1 MTSKFLNHRSVF
13 LWCIA
18 VIMLSGACS
27 TKKNTFTR
35 RAYHNVTAH
44 YNAYWNGNEGLKEGI
59 ADLRK
64 SARDNYTSVLPVY
77 NYGTQSN
84 SQAINP
90 NMDRA
95 IEKASKVIQKHSMF
109 FDKKE
114 HVKWVIQS
122 YMLIG
127 KANFYKQDYNAA
139 RRAFEYVS
147 KQYSNDPA
155 KYEAQLWTGR
165 CYKQLKQYDKTIVI
179 YDEIQNEKPE
189 LQLPWI
195 VRKDLPLAYADMY
208 IAQGNYSKAREQLE
222 KAIPLNRNAK
232 LRTRINFI
240 LAQIYQLE
248 KKDVRAREYYTKVIK
263 GTASFEMAFN
273 ARINLARAYSA
284 NSGDKKMIVKELE
297 KMLKDIKNKDFRD
310 QIYYALADIAFKNKN
325 DTLGVRYLRNSVAS
339 SVNNDYQKSISSL
352 RLADIYFKRPDYG
365 QAQAYYDSTIM
376 FLPKDF
382 PDYEKIYAK
391 TDILTRLVGY
401 LQTVHIQDSLQSLA
415 NMSEADRNKI
425 IDKAIAE
432 FIRKEEE
439 AKRRKE
445 EEELAMMAGAG
456 LQGRQIVDQ
465 TQGMASIG
473 GGGWYFYNPSAISM
487 GFSEFVRKWGRRR
500 LEDNWR
506 LSNKRQMV
514 MEELTDETG
523 DIPSDSTGGDKK
535 GEKGGA
541 DFKSRDTYLKNLPF
555 TTEMIESSNVLIADG
570 LFNAGMIFLEELFD
584 KPKAIETFTMLIDRF
599 PGDTNVLQSGYH
611 LYRAYRDQGDSSNM
625 EKYKNKIITGY
636 PESDYAKILKDPN
649 YKLELEAA
657 RNRVTTLYEETYLAF
672 ERQQYRTAIIYCKD
686 ALANYN
692 DENLMPRFA
701 YLKAVSR
708 GKTESLDT
716 MKVELT
722 NLIAKYPKSDVVPM
736 ARKLLGQEAQTA
748 GLPETAQSDTSKA
761 VEKPIDFSMYKV
773 NPSASH
779 FYALVVDGTAVNVY
793 GTKVRITD
801 FNTKNYS
808 VENIQ
813 VNSVLLDNNRQM
825 ITVSSFAEIDKALRY
840 FNGIKE
846 DTYVFSGMREGT
858 FEQFLISSENYPVF
872 FKEKNTKAYLEFFK
886 KNYLQN

>member
-1 MTSKFLNHRSVF
+1 LTSKFLNHRSVF

-18 VIMLSGACS
+18 VIMLSTACS

-44 YNAYWNGNEGLKEGI
+44 YNAYWNGNESLKEGI
-59 ADLRK
+59 SELKKAPATITLQCCRFTITGPK
-64 SARDNYTSVLPVY
+64 A
-77 NYGTQSN
+77 N

-95 IEKASKVIQKHSMF
+95 IEKASKVIQKHSMY

-114 HVKWVIQS
+114 QVKWVIQS
-122 YMLIG
+122 YLLIG

-147 KQYSNDPA
+147 KQYSNDPI

-165 CYKQLKQYDKTIVI
+165 CYKQLKQYDKAIVI
-179 YDEIQNEKPE
+179 YDEIKSEKPE

-263 GTASFEMAFN
+263 GNASFEMAFN

-284 NSGDKKMIVKELE
+284 SSGDKRMIEKELE
-297 KMLKDIKNKDFRD
+297 KMLKDLKNKDFRD
-310 QIYYALADIAFKNKN
+310 QIYFALADIAFKNKN
-325 DTLGVRYLRNSVAS
+325 DTLGVRHLRNSVAT

-376 FLPKDF
+376 FLPEDF
-382 PDYEKIYAK
+382 PDYDKIYTK

-401 LQTVHIQDSLQSLA
+401 LQTVHVQDSLQNLA
-415 NMSEADRNKI
+415 NMPEADRNKI

-439 AKRRKE
+439 AKRLAE
-445 EEELAMMAGAG
+445 EEQLAMMAGAG

-465 TQGMASIG
+465 NMGMASIG

-487 GFSEFVRKWGRRR
+487 GFSEFIRKWGRRR

-506 LSNKRQMV
+506 LSNKRSV
-514 MEELTDETG
+514 AMEDMFVSNEEGQADT
-523 DIPSDSTGGDKK
+523 TGG
-535 GEKGGA
+535 KGGGKGGD

-555 TTEMIESSNVLIADG
+555 TPEKIESSNALISDG

-584 KPKAIETFTMLIDRF
+584 KPKAIETFTQLITRF
-599 PGDTNVLQSGYH
+599 PGDTNVLQSSYH
-611 LYRAYRDQGDSSNM
+611 LYRAYRDQGDSAKM
-625 EKYKNKIITGY
+625 ELYKNKIIAEY
-636 PESDYAKILKDPN
+636 PESDYAKLLKDPN

-672 ERQQYRTAIIYCKD
+672 ERQQYRTAIIYSND

-708 GKTESLDT
+708 GK
-716 MKVELT
+716 
-722 NLIAKYPKSDVVPM
+722 
-736 ARKLLGQEAQTA
+736 
-748 GLPETAQSDTSKA
+748 
-761 VEKPIDFSMYKV
+761 
-773 NPSASH
+773 
-779 FYALVVDGTAVNVY
+779 
-793 GTKVRITD
+793 
-801 FNTKNYS
+801 
-808 VENIQ
+808 
-813 VNSVLLDNNRQM
+813 NR
-825 ITVSSFAEIDKALRY
+825 E
-840 FNGIKE
+840 
-846 DTYVFSGMREGT
+846 
-858 FEQFLISSENYPVF
+858 P
-872 FKEKNTKAYLEFFK
+872 
-886 KNYLQN
+886 

>member
-1 MTSKFLNHRSVF
+1 
-13 LWCIA
+13 
-18 VIMLSGACS
+18 
-27 TKKNTFTR
+27 
-35 RAYHNVTAH
+35 
-44 YNAYWNGNEGLKEGI
+44 
-59 ADLRK
+59 
-64 SARDNYTSVLPVY
+64 
-77 NYGTQSN
+77 
-84 SQAINP
+84 
-90 NMDRA
+90 MDRA
-95 IEKASKVIQKHSMF
+95 IEKASKVIQKHSMY

-114 HVKWVIQS
+114 QVKWVIQS
-122 YMLIG
+122 YLLIG

-147 KQYSNDPA
+147 KQYSYDPI

-165 CYKQLKQYDKTIVI
+165 CYKQLKQYDKAIVI
-179 YDEIQNEKPE
+179 YDEIKSEKPE

-263 GTASFEMAFN
+263 GNATFEMAFN

-284 NSGDKKMIVKELE
+284 SSGDKRMIEKELG

-325 DTLGVRYLRNSVAS
+325 DTLGVRYLRNSVAT

-376 FLPKDF
+376 FLPTDF
-382 PDYEKIYAK
+382 PDYDKIYTK

-401 LQTVHIQDSLQSLA
+401 LQTVHVQDSLQNLA
-415 NMSEADRNKI
+415 NMPEADRNKI

-432 FIRKEEE
+432 FTRKEEE
-439 AKRRKE
+439 AKRIAE
-445 EEELAMMAGAG
+445 QEQLAMMAGAG
-456 LQGRQIVDQ
+456 MQGRQIVDQ
-465 TQGMASIG
+465 NMGMASIG

-506 LSNKRQMV
+506 LSNKRPAA
-514 MEELTDETG
+514 MEDMFASNEEGQADTTNG
-523 DIPSDSTGGDKK
+523 
-535 GEKGGA
+535 KGGGKGGE

-555 TTEMIESSNVLIADG
+555 TPAKIESSNALISDG

-584 KPKAIETFTMLIDRF
+584 KPKAIETFTQLITRF
-599 PGDTNVLQSGYH
+599 PGDTNVLQSSYH
-611 LYRAYRDQGDSSNM
+611 LYRAYRDQGDSAKM
-625 EKYKNKIITGY
+625 ELYKSKIIDEY

-672 ERQQYRTAIIYCKD
+672 ERQQYRTTIIYCND
-686 ALANYN
+686 ALANYD

-736 ARKLLGQEAQTA
+736 ARKLLGQDGQAVAIPGEP
-748 GLPETAQSDTSKA
+748 GSDTTMA
-761 VEKPIDFSMYKV
+761 VAKPIDFSMYKF
-773 NPSASH
+773 NPAATH
-779 FYALVVDGTAVNVY
+779 FYAMVVDGTAVNVY

-808 VENIQ
+808 VENLQ

-825 ITVSSFAEIDKALRY
+825 ITVSSFAELDKALRF

-846 DTYVFSGMREGT
+846 DTYVFSGFREGT

-872 FKEKNTKAYLEFFK
+872 FKEKNTRAYLEFFN
-886 KNYLQN
+886 KNYQKN

>member
-1 MTSKFLNHRSVF
+1 MTSKFLTLRSVYPWF
-13 LWCIA
+13 IA
-18 VIMLSGACS
+18 LLLLSTGCS

-35 RAYHNVTAH
+35 RTYHNVTAH
-44 YNAYWNGNEGLKEGI
+44 YNAYWNGNESLKEGI
-59 ADLRK
+59 AELAK

-95 IEKASKVIQKHSMF
+95 IEKASKVIQKHSMY

-147 KQYSNDPA
+147 KQYSEDPV
-155 KYEAQLWTGR
+155 KTEAELWTGR
-165 CYKQLKQYDKTIVI
+165 CQKQLKQYDKAIVT
-179 YDEIQNEKPE
+179 YDAIKSENKE
-189 LQLPWI
+189 LELPWI

-208 IAQGNYSKAREQLE
+208 IAQGNYSQAAKFLE
-222 KAIPLNRNAK
+222 KAIPLNRNAR
-232 LRTRINFI
+232 LRTRIYFI

-248 KKDVRAREYYTKVIK
+248 KKDVRSGEYFTKVIK
-263 GTASFEMAFN
+263 GSASFEMAFN
-273 ARINLARAYSA
+273 ARINLARVYNA
-284 NSGDKKMIVKELE
+284 NSSDKKMIVKELE
-297 KMLKDIKNKDFRD
+297 KMLKDIKNKDFQD
-310 QIYYALADIAFKNKN
+310 QIYYALADIAFKDKN
-325 DTLGVRYLRNSVAS
+325 DTLGVRYLRNSVAT
-339 SVNNDYQKSISSL
+339 SVSNDYQKSISAL

-382 PDYEKIYAK
+382 PDYENIYNK

-401 LQTVHIQDSLQSLA
+401 LQTVHVQDSLQNLA
-415 NMSEADRNKI
+415 AMPEAERNKI
-425 IDKAIAE
+425 IDAAIAE

-439 AKRRKE
+439 AKRKAE
-445 EEELAMMAGAG
+445 EEQLAMMAGAG

-506 LSNKRQMV
+506 LSNKRQTTI
-514 MEELTDETG
+514 EEVVEDTEGNPADT
-523 DIPSDSTGGDKK
+523 TNGG
-535 GEKGGA
+535 KGGGKG
-541 DFKSRDTYLKNLPF
+541 DDLKSRDTYLKNLPF
-555 TTEMIESSNVLIADG
+555 TPAKIESSNVMIADG

-584 KPKAIETFTMLIDRF
+584 KPKAIQTFTQLINRF
-599 PGDTNVLQSGYH
+599 PQDTNVLQASYH
-611 LYRAYRDQGDSSNM
+611 LYRAYRDQGDSTNM
-625 EKYKNKIITGY
+625 NLYKNKIIDGF
-636 PESDYAKILKDPN
+636 PDSDYAKILKDPN

-657 RNRVTTLYEETYLAF
+657 LNRVRTLYEETYVAF
-672 ERQQYRTAIIYCKD
+672 ERGQYRTAIIYCKD
-686 ALANYN
+686 ALANYD
-692 DENLMPRFA
+692 DETLMPRFA

-716 MKVELT
+716 MKVELAQ
-722 NLIAKYPKSDVVPM
+722 LIEKYPKSDVVPI
-736 ARKLLGQEAQTA
+736 ARKLLGQEAQTVAVA
-748 GLPETAQSDTSKA
+748 GDAKSDTTMA
-761 VEKPIDFSMYKV
+761 VAKPVDFSMYKF
-773 NPSASH
+773 NPTASH

-793 GTKVRITD
+793 GAKVRITD
-801 FNTKNYS
+801 FNTRDYS
-808 VENIQ
+808 VENLQ

-825 ITVSSFAEIDKALRY
+825 ITVSSFAELDKALRY
-840 FNGIKE
+840 FEGIKG
-846 DTYVFSGMREGT
+846 DQYIFSGMREGT
-858 FEQFLISSENYPVF
+858 YEQFLISSENYPVF
-872 FKEKNTKAYLEFFK
+872 FKEKNTKAYLEFFS
-886 KNYLQN
+886 KNYFKK